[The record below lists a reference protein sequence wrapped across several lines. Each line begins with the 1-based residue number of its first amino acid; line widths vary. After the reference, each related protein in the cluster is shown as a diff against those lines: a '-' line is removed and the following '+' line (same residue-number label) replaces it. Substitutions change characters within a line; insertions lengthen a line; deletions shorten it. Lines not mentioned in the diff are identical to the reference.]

1 MQTVEGAIGIF
12 RCTDFVVTE
21 SSLSCSAPAPPRL
34 KDDDVK
40 QLQEMFPTI
49 DREVIVSVLQA
60 SGARMD
66 SAVTNL
72 LAMTNTDT

>member
-1 MQTVEGAIGIF
+1 M
-12 RCTDFVVTE
+12 E
-21 SSLSCSAPAPPRL
+21 SSLSCPAPAPPRL

-49 DREVIVSVLQA
+49 DREVILSVLQA

-66 SAVTNL
+66 QAVTNL
-72 LAMTNTDT
+72 LAMTNTET